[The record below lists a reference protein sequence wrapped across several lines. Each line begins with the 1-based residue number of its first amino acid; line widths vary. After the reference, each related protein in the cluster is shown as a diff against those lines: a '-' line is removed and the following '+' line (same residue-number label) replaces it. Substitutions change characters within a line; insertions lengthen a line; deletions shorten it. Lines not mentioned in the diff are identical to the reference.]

1 MPISPTAA
9 SKNVVRESLD
19 EGLEWLLNEGHETV
33 SGRYLPALQ
42 VVDGSARTAAD
53 KKLAARGWYLLGEL
67 RQLLDAPRASI
78 RAYEHCLRHAPGSP
92 EPWAEIGRM
101 HTALGRSR
109 DAAHAVSEAKRLAPG
124 HVDELDDMMFWE
136 EARYREGSPVL
147 EAAEALAEGD
157 GERALSLLGGR
168 ATVDVRR
175 WRACAHGVRGDL
187 DALTDEW
194 RAITRG
200 RGGVF
205 IGYADW
211 YYLPVAVWGRADF
224 WEALQALGDR
234 LDEEAIFP
242 IDGALSRARGLS
254 EAQKGHLTFTRR
266 AAEARRD
273 REALA
278 DLIRARPRWT
288 EAKESLA
295 EMDGGKRPKR

>member
-1 MPISPTAA
+1 MPASPLAA
-9 SKNVVRESLD
+9 SRDIVRTSLD
-19 EGLEWLLNEGHETV
+19 EGLEWLLNEGYEAVTSV
-33 SGRYLPALQ
+33 YLPALLT
-42 VVDGSARTAAD
+42 VDGGARTAAD
-53 KKLAARGWYLLGEL
+53 KKLAARGWYMLGEL

-78 RAYEHCLRHAPGSP
+78 RAYEQCLRQAPGSP

-109 DAAHAVSEAKRLAPG
+109 DAAHAVNEAKRLAPG

-147 EAAEALAEGD
+147 EAAEALIEGD

-175 WRACAHGVRGDL
+175 WRACAHGVCGDL
-187 DALTDEW
+187 DAITNEW
-194 RAITRG
+194 QAISRG
-200 RGGVF
+200 RGAVT

-211 YYLPVAVWGRADF
+211 YYLPAAVWGNASF

-234 LDEEAIFP
+234 LDEEAVFP
-242 IDGALSRARGLS
+242 IDGALSRARGLT
-254 EAQKGHLTFTRR
+254 EAQKGHLTFARR

-273 REALA
+273 RDALVE
-278 DLIRARPRWT
+278 LLRARPRWT
-288 EAKESLA
+288 EVKESLA
-295 EMDGGKRPKR
+295 ELDGGKRPKR